1 MMMYGMYGCASFFKE
16 IEMKREFEITYTD
29 PETGLEVVVVKEFED
44 TVAKNSNP
52 KIVNGEINVNI
63 SAEEWAEDYAYMIAD
78 KGPYTIRELK

>member
-1 MMMYGMYGCASFFKE
+1 
-16 IEMKREFEITYTD
+16 MKKGFEIRYTD
-29 PETGLEVVVVKEFED
+29 PETGAEAVVIKEFED
-44 TVAKNSNP
+44 TIVENSNP

>member
-1 MMMYGMYGCASFFKE
+1 
-16 IEMKREFEITYTD
+16 MKKEFEIRYTD
-29 PETGLEVVVVKEFED
+29 PETGAEAIVIKEFED
-44 TVAKNSNP
+44 TIVENSNP